1 MVGFLAVGF
10 MGSFNLGLIFYFL
23 FFCKVV
29 IFYIKKKKKNHSHG
43 GDLYQDPRNC

>member
-1 MVGFLAVGF
+1 MVVFLAVGF

-29 IFYIKKKKKNHSHG
+29 IFFI
-43 GDLYQDPRNC
+43 